1 MVPRISVLV
10 LATFLI
16 LCRPASLAAQGFG
29 EIMDSL
35 SRPAPTPAGSGA
47 SLEEQVAW
55 VKAQNAVATEA
66 LSPAALET
74 MRQRVQAA
82 GLPETRV
89 EDFLGL
95 AREVQR
101 SATTAVDAMQAIS
114 APPFPSPTP
123 ASVPTNERE
132 AAAVRDSLQ
141 RAELAERSAG
151 FEADLIRRIM
161 EQQKALVAETEK
173 DLRQSREDLASA
185 KGDEARARATL
196 EIELAEWKGRAA
208 QLASF
213 VAAWRL
219 AQQEENLRRA
229 GAEAGTLREALR
241 AGGFDR
247 QLSPSRAD
255 ARLAA
260 LDGEMAEMGK
270 QLAEAQRARDEA
282 LEARKSLPP
291 DAAPVRALALEAA
304 LEAARGRVLSI
315 EGSIR
320 LADLERNHWILA
332 RRVASSPVAS
342 SLRDARGEAEETLRS
357 LEEWRPLL
365 ERRLM
370 EAKSAVAEVERQAAE
385 VPAESQPGRALSR
398 AVAAAKARVE
408 ALGALISRMDALVRL
423 QMEFRTE
430 LGRDLEQTS
439 AAEKVG
445 VAWSELGRWAQG
457 IWKFEVY
464 HLGDASVTVG
474 KIVMALLGVVLAFL
488 LSRTAAVRIA
498 RAAPRRFRMD
508 ATQSAMLEKI
518 IFFPTVALLLFTT
531 LMWLN
536 IPLGAFAFLGGALA
550 IGVGFG
556 AQNLMNNFISGL
568 ILLTERQIKP
578 GDIIEVAGST
588 GRVTHLGSRCSR
600 MRRFDGVEVLVP
612 NSAFLEKEVVNWTLN
627 DPHHRFDFTVGV
639 AYGSPVER
647 VMEILLA
654 AVNSEADVLREP
666 PPGVFF
672 EAFGDSSLVFRVFYW
687 LDVAGTSDARD
698 VGSKIRCTIDQAFRE
713 AGIEMPFPQRDIHLR
728 SAEPLHVKVEK

>member
-1 MVPRISVLV
+1 MVPRLSVFA
-10 LATFLI
+10 LATFLL
-16 LCRPASLAAQGFG
+16 LCRPAFVEAQGFG

-35 SRPAPTPAGSGA
+35 SRPAPAPAGAGA
-47 SLEEQVAW
+47 SLEEQAAW
-55 VKAQNAVATEA
+55 VAAQDAAAAEA
-66 LSPAALET
+66 LSQAALET

-82 GLPETRV
+82 GFPETRA
-89 EDFLGL
+89 EDFAGL
-95 AREVQR
+95 AREIQR
-101 SATTAVDAMQAIS
+101 SAATAVDAMQAIS

-123 ASVPTNERE
+123 VRVPANERE
-132 AAAVRDSLQ
+132 AIAVRESLQ

-151 FEADLIRRIM
+151 FEADLVRRII
-161 EQQKALVAETEK
+161 EQQKARATEAEK

-185 KGDEARARATL
+185 KGEEARARATL
-196 EIELAEWKGRAA
+196 EIELSEWKGRAA
-208 QLASF
+208 QMAAF

-219 AQQEENLRRA
+219 AQQEENFRRA
-229 GAEAGTLREALR
+229 GAEASALREALR

-260 LDGEMAEMGK
+260 LDGEIAEIGK
-270 QLAEAQRARDEA
+270 HLAEAQRARDEA
-282 LEARKSLPP
+282 LEARKALPP
-291 DAAPVRALALEAA
+291 DAAPARAMALEAA

-315 EGSIR
+315 EGAIR
-320 LADLERNHWILA
+320 LADLERNHWKLA
-332 RRVASSPVAS
+332 KRVASSPGVS
-342 SLRDARGEAEETLRS
+342 VLRDARTEAEETLQS

-365 ERRLM
+365 ERRLL
-370 EAKSAVAEVERQAAE
+370 EAKSAVAEVERQAGD
-385 VPAESQPGRALSR
+385 VPAESQSGRAFSR

-408 ALGALISRMDALVRL
+408 ALGALMSRMDAFVRL
-423 QMEFRTE
+423 LTEFRAE

-445 VAWSELGRWAQG
+445 VAWSELGRWAHG

-498 RAAPRRFRMD
+498 RAASRRFRMD

-518 IFFPTVALLLFTT
+518 IFFPTAALLLFTT

-550 IGVGFG
+550 IGAGFG

-568 ILLTERQIKP
+568 ILLTERQIKA

-639 AYGSPVER
+639 AYGSPVEK
-647 VMEILLA
+647 VMELLLS
-654 AVNSEADVLREP
+654 AVNSEPDVLREP

-687 LDVAGTSDARD
+687 LDVAGTSDSRD
-698 VGSKIRCTIDQAFRE
+698 IGSKIRCTVDRTFRE

-728 SAEPLHVKVEK
+728 SAGPLHVKVEK